1 LEKHFGLAENLELT
15 QRNNIDFNM
24 KKILL
29 TSLLF
34 YSNLLFSDQV
44 FKTDIP
50 DILVKNFICHDV
62 TDWVGFNLVNRSDK
76 HVWGITLSIIDKEGD
91 ILDVKSASYTSVPP
105 KSGSEVQITNV
116 NCNTLRKNK
125 VAFSIKLGN

>member
-1 LEKHFGLAENLELT
+1 
-15 QRNNIDFNM
+15 M

-29 TSLLF
+29 ISLLF
-34 YSNLLFSDQV
+34 FSNLLFSDQV

-50 DILVKNFICHDV
+50 DIVVKNLICHDV
-62 TDWVGFNLVNRSDK
+62 SNFVNFNLVNRSDK
-76 HVWGITLSIIDKEGD
+76 AVWGITLFIIDKEGD
-91 ILDVKSASYTSVPP
+91 TLDSKSGSLISVPP

>member
-1 LEKHFGLAENLELT
+1 
-15 QRNNIDFNM
+15 M

-29 TSLLF
+29 ISLLF
-34 YSNLLFSDQV
+34 YSNLSFSDQV

-50 DILVKNFICHDV
+50 DIVVKNFICHDGSNFV
-62 TDWVGFNLVNRSDK
+62 NFNLVNRSDK
-76 HVWGITLSIIDKEGD
+76 AVWGITLFIIDKEGD
-91 ILDVKSASYTSVPP
+91 TLDFKSGSLISVPP

>member
-1 LEKHFGLAENLELT
+1 
-15 QRNNIDFNM
+15 M

-29 TSLLF
+29 ISLLF
-34 YSNLLFSDQV
+34 YSNLSFSDQV

-50 DILVKNFICHDV
+50 DIVVKNFICHEGIGV
-62 TDWVGFNLVNRSDK
+62 RFNLVNRTDK
-76 HVWGITLSIIDKEGD
+76 AVWNITLFIIDKDGD
-91 ILDVKSASYTSVPP
+91 TLDSKSAFAISVPP
-105 KSGSEVQITNV
+105 KSGSEVEIGGV